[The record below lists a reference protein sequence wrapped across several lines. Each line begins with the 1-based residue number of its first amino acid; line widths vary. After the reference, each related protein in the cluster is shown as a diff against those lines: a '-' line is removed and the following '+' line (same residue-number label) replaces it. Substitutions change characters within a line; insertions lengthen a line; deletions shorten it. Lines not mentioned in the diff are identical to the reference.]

1 MKKRLYFL
9 LFVLLAVSLILSACS
24 DKNDGDVDT
33 ATEYTVSF
41 VSRGEVFD
49 SYKAEEGST
58 ISFPNESPKNY
69 EDGSYVYEF
78 AGWSLTENGNIVEA
92 GGKLT
97 GNVTYYA
104 VFNATSKEDLIPKY
118 TVIFVDG
125 LTGETIDTVSVK
137 KGESAKAPKAPVHEG
152 YTFTGWD
159 KDFDNISSRTEVVA
173 EYERNEYTFTI
184 VDLGVT
190 KFEKVFYG
198 EEISPGAASTV
209 YGLVFDG
216 WFADE
221 NYTVS
226 FDTVAKG
233 GMPAKNVTAYA
244 KYSVDL
250 TGARIE
256 FPEYSVYG
264 GEPVSVYLPRY
275 YDESYEGDD
284 YENVPEIVD
293 YTYLWDDGSTEEV
306 FDFRRAG
313 TQSVSV
319 TVTATYAYD
328 GGTVVT
334 DIKLSDE
341 CEVAKATLDVGVS
354 FAQNVITYGVTP
366 APVFDIKGFVGDDA
380 STQTALI
387 KPVYASLGVVAD
399 AAKLPVGNYIV
410 SVDGTAL
417 ADYEVTGHL
426 AYLTVNRAPLDV
438 EVVFDK
444 DSYIYGDEV
453 IVSLAYDGFVYDD
466 GVTDLESP
474 GTVKHVRGVMS
485 NGAYSAGEH
494 GFVGEGCVSDS
505 YDFNYI
511 SASKLIAKAPL
522 TVKASTDKAVYV
534 YGEIPVVTHTFTGF
548 VNGENPDVI
557 SGDAV
562 YVYTGETS
570 YGLRAAGEHSVTTE
584 GFVTANYEIDYVK
597 ADFTVLKAELTGKV
611 VIADSDNFVY
621 GDMLRLSL
629 ELTGFVEGESLAT
642 LGVSPVYTVVA
653 GENEYSP
660 VDKLHA
666 GTYSVNASIDEPA
679 NYTVKSIESAPLTIG
694 KKTLTVTLSTD
705 KESYVYG
712 ETVTPKVTFTGFV
725 YGENATTAGCVSA
738 INYYSKDLNLYTKDI
753 FTVGD
758 DYSAYVEG
766 GSTADYVWDSRDYIS
781 FDVVKKTASVTVI
794 TNKTE
799 YVYGENVTATLEYSG
814 LVYGETPEEAFGIL
828 DIVYVKDGVTLDN
841 VNNPGVGT
849 YTLSASGY
857 REPDNYVLETNGNE
871 FTIVEREFLIR
882 VNAVAAS
889 ESVWSKSEGFDTLT
903 LDYGTFYVDGTLMLN
918 ATEKGLYTAV
928 GTDLSDSQFAWESN
942 SVSIRLGST
951 SGQGVT
957 DNFLIVYDLSVNL
970 TDKSFEG
977 VNISIKGNNLVYTG
991 YAQALGSV
999 SADNAISA
1007 VNVTYSLT
1015 ESGEYTSS
1023 APTAVSAGE
1032 YIVYYRVTA
1041 VGYEGAVEG
1050 SYTAVVAQATN
1061 KIEKISDGNYVY
1073 NGESQTVDIAELV
1086 RADFGVPV
1094 VTVGSNV
1101 FTSVPEKGY
1110 LELTV
1115 SVAGTSDYSSAEYE
1129 LRVPIA
1135 KAEITLGVSNVSAKY
1150 DGSAF
1155 GADVEVTVEGAYEDD
1170 AEFAYEYSYG
1180 GNIQTVPFT
1189 FVNAGTY
1196 VVTVRATSAN
1206 YAEVAATYNVTI
1218 AKGDYEVVVSEETFT
1233 YTGVAQGNDVIVT
1246 GSDPYTV
1253 NYYYN
1258 GVLYTGEGAPAYV
1271 DAGTYAIRCIVKA
1284 GTANYND
1291 CEVSYNIIIAVAQN
1305 AVSRIDGKDFSDYVY
1320 NGEWQTVDYASV
1332 LKADF
1337 GTLIVT
1343 NGNASFLN
1351 VPSGGVHRFTVG
1363 VVGNAN
1369 YTACS
1374 YEVSVNVAKA
1384 NYTPDEIPADAV
1396 KSDDIVMR
1404 LGRTLEFVE
1413 LNAGF
1418 SWKDP
1423 GVGLMTGSYA
1433 AYYCGDSVN
1442 YNVYE
1447 VTVNVVARK
1456 ENVMLSVSENIEAD
1470 YGVTRLDGLVSVTA
1484 TGEGRTLTDDEA
1496 ALVYTISTNADY
1508 TVGGTYTVS
1517 YLLKGNDYY
1526 EVRFDGRT
1534 GSEFVTSFKIK
1545 SVKVGSVAYTIED
1558 ALFAA
1563 TSGTVTVTADTT
1575 FATASVKEAVG
1586 GLYANTAY
1594 YTVKS
1599 GVTLLVPYDIN
1610 YSTDTNTTTE
1620 DNAFAAVKVDNAFSK
1635 LILTAGNT
1643 LTVNGKLIVNAIRNA
1658 TTYTTSTVN
1667 GANYG
1672 EMEIAEGATVILASG
1687 SVYESIGF
1695 TYGAGE
1701 IVAKSGS
1708 NVYEPLNMLNW
1719 KGGTISSNIKDDVFP
1734 LNQFSAS
1741 SIVAKM
1747 RVEYGANYYLKAT
1760 IYISYFGVQRTDV
1773 KFVSTGT
1780 DAFLQ
1785 LSESSSYIY
1794 KYIDESNGEFNL
1806 ELHGAI
1812 RFYNLSVTIRLTVI
1826 TQTVSTS
1833 DKDIPIPG
1841 NIKVT
1846 IASGTTTVP
1855 SGISVKLLPGAEIE
1869 VKEGATLAIQ
1879 SGGKLYGYGEGCAT
1893 FDSDL
1898 SAWRDGALGRGYP
1911 YNYNGAYRVIPVT
1924 DFDATTPAVVCVAGT
1939 LNAESGSTLAAG
1951 IEGVNGGKLTV
1962 GASVGVSGTIKEDNS
1977 LGGGEAYFHST
1988 ITGKLISENSSAN
2001 ISAGRTYNYTDG
2013 AWA

>member
-1 MKKRLYFL
+1 MKKRLYFV
-9 LFVLLAVSLILSACS
+9 LFVLLSLALILSACS

-104 VFNATSKEDLIPKY
+104 VFNATNKEDLIPKY

-184 VDLGVT
+184 VNLGATVS
-190 KFEKVFYG
+190 EKVLYG
-198 EEISPGAASTV
+198 DAISPGAASKV
-209 YGLVFDG
+209 YGLTFDG

-306 FDFRRAG
+306 FDFRGAG

-399 AAKLPVGNYIV
+399 AAKLSVGNYIV

-629 ELTGFVEGESLAT
+629 ELTGFVGGESLAT

-660 VDKLHA
+660 VDKLHV
-666 GTYSVNASIDEPA
+666 GKYSVNASLAEPA
-679 NYTVKSIESAPLTIG
+679 NYTVVSIESAPLTIG
-694 KKTLTVTLSTD
+694 KKTLTVKLSTD
-705 KESYVYG
+705 KEYVYG
-712 ETVTPKVTFTGFV
+712 ETVTPTVAFTGFV
-725 YGENATTAGCVSA
+725 YGEDATTAGCVSE
-738 INYYSKDLNLYTKDI
+738 IKYYSKDLSLYTEDI
-753 FTVGD
+753 FIVGD
-758 DYSAYVEG
+758 GYSAYAEG
-766 GSTADYVWDSRDYIS
+766 GSTADYVWKSS
-781 FDVVKKTASVTVI
+781 AWTNFDVVKKTASVTVN

-814 LVYGETPEEAFGIL
+814 LVYGETPAEAFGIL

-841 VNNPGVGT
+841 VNNPGIGT

-857 REPDNYVLETNGNE
+857 REPDNYVLETYGNE

-903 LDYGTFYVDGTLMLN
+903 LDYGTFYVDGTLKLN
-918 ATEKGLYTAV
+918 TTAKGLYTAV
-928 GTDLSDSQFAWESN
+928 GESLSGSEFVWN
-942 SVSIRLGST
+942 GNMMNIRLGSVAG
-951 SGQGVT
+951 SNVT
-957 DNFLIVYDLSVNL
+957 ANFLITYDISVNL

-977 VNISIKGNNLVYTG
+977 VNISIKNNNLVYTG
-991 YAQALGSV
+991 FAQSLGSV
-999 SADNAISA
+999 SADNATSA
-1007 VNVTYSLT
+1007 VNVTYSLA
-1015 ESGEYTSS
+1015 ESGEYASS
-1023 APTAVSAGE
+1023 APTAVNAGN
-1032 YIVYYRVTA
+1032 YTVYYRVTA
-1041 VGYEGAVEG
+1041 VGYEGTVEG
-1050 SYTAVVAQATN
+1050 SYTAVVARAVN
-1061 KIEKISDGNYVY
+1061 RIEKISDGNYVY
-1073 NGESQTVDIAELV
+1073 NGESQTVDIAKLV
-1086 RADFGVPV
+1086 RADFGVPE
-1094 VTVGSNV
+1094 VTDGSNV
-1101 FTSVPEKGY
+1101 FTAVPAGGY
-1110 LELTV
+1110 LVFTV
-1115 SVAGTSDYSSAEYE
+1115 SVAETSNYSSAEYE
-1129 LRVPIA
+1129 LSVPIA
-1135 KAEITLGVSNVSAKY
+1135 KAEITLNANDVSAKY

-1155 GADVEVTVEGAYEDD
+1155 GADVVLTVEGAYEGD
-1170 AEFAYEYSYG
+1170 AVFSYEYSYG
-1180 GNIQTVPFT
+1180 GNVQTSPFT
-1189 FVNAGTY
+1189 FVNAGAY
-1196 VVTVRATSAN
+1196 SVTVRVTSAN
-1206 YAEVAATYNVTI
+1206 YAEVTATYTVTI

-1233 YTGVAQGNDVIVT
+1233 YTGVAQGNDVTVT

-1404 LGRTLEFVE
+1404 LGRTLAFVE

-1418 SWKDP
+1418 SWVDP
-1423 GVGLMTGSYA
+1423 SAALATGTFY
-1433 AYYCGDSVN
+1433 AYYCADPVN
-1442 YNVYE
+1442 YNPRE
-1447 VTVNVVARK
+1447 VAVNVVARK
-1456 ENVMLSVSENIEAD
+1456 ESVMLSVSENIEAD

-1517 YLLKGNDYY
+1517 YVLNENDYY
-1526 EVRFDGRT
+1526 EVRFDGRA
-1534 GSEFVTSFKIK
+1534 GSEFVTSFKIR
-1545 SVKVGSVAYTIED
+1545 SVKVGSVSYTIED

-1563 TSGTVTVTADTT
+1563 SGGTVIVTADTA

-1610 YSTDTNTTTE
+1610 YSTDTNTTETS
-1620 DNAFAAVKVDNAFSK
+1620 ASAIAAVKVDNAFSK

-1643 LTVNGKLIVNAIRNA
+1643 LTVNGKLIVNAKRNA
-1658 TTYTTSTVN
+1658 TTSTTSTVN

-1672 EMEIAEGATVILASG
+1672 EMEIAGGATVILASG

-1719 KGGTISSNIKDDVFP
+1719 KGGTIASNIKDDVFP
-1734 LNQFSAS
+1734 LNQFTAS

-1760 IYISYFGVQRTDV
+1760 INISYFGVQRTDV

-1780 DAFLQ
+1780 DALLQ

-1833 DKDIPIPG
+1833 GKDIPLPG

-1855 SGISVKLLPGAEIE
+1855 NGISVKLLPGAEIE
-1869 VKEGATLAIQ
+1869 VKEGATLSIQ

-1893 FDSDL
+1893 FDSGL
-1898 SAWRDGALGRGYP
+1898 TAWRDGALGRGYP
-1911 YNYNGAYRVIPVT
+1911 YNYNGAYRVKPVM
-1924 DFDATTPAVVCVAGT
+1924 DFNATTPAVVLVAGT

-1977 LGGGEAYFHST
+1977 PAGGEAYFHST

-2001 ISAGRTYNYTDG
+2001 LSAGRTYNYIDG
-2013 AWA
+2013 VWA

>member
-1 MKKRLYFL
+1 MKKTLYVLVFL
-9 LFVLLAVSLILSACS
+9 LLGVALVLSACS
-24 DKNDGDVDT
+24 DKGEGDGDV
-33 ATEYTVSF
+33 TEAVKYKITF
-41 VSRGEVFD
+41 VSEGEVFH
-49 SYKAEEGST
+49 SYEAEEGST

-78 AGWSLTENGNIVEA
+78 AGWSLSEEGEIVSE
-92 GGKLT
+92 GGKVSAD
-97 GNVTYYA
+97 VTYYA
-104 VFNATSKEDLIPKY
+104 VFSATDKEETIPKY

-125 LTGETIDTVSVK
+125 LTGETIDTVSVP
-137 KGESAKAPKAPVHEG
+137 KGEGAEAPKAPVHEG

-184 VDLGVT
+184 INLDAT
-190 KFEKVFYG
+190 KSEKVLYG
-198 EEISPGAASTV
+198 DEISPGAASTV
-209 YGLVFDG
+209 YGLTFDG
-216 WFADE
+216 WYADE
-221 NYTVS
+221 NHTVP
-226 FDTVAKG
+226 FDTVAKD
-233 GMPAKNVTAYA
+233 GMPAENVTAYA

-250 TGARIE
+250 TGAAIE

-275 YDESYEGDD
+275 YDQSYEGDD
-284 YENVPEIVD
+284 YENVPEIVE
-293 YTYLWDDGSTEEV
+293 YSYLWDDGGTDEV
-306 FDFRRAG
+306 FAFRGAG
-313 TQSVSV
+313 MQSVSV

-328 GGTVVT
+328 GGAVVT
-334 DIKLSDE
+334 DITLTDS
-341 CEVAKATLDVGVS
+341 CEVAKATLDVRVS
-354 FAQNVITYGVTP
+354 FEEAVIPYGT
-366 APVFDIKGFVGDDA
+366 APVAVFDIAGFVGDDA
-380 STQTALI
+380 ATQTALI
-387 KPVYASLGVVAD
+387 KPVYTSLGEVAD
-399 AAKLPVGNYIV
+399 AEKLPVGNYLV
-410 SVDGTAL
+410 TVDGTAL
-417 ADYEVTGHL
+417 ADYEVTGHI
-426 AYLTVNRAPLDV
+426 AYLTVNRTPLDV
-438 EVVFDK
+438 KVVFNNY
-444 DSYIYGDEV
+444 SYVYGDEV
-453 IVSLAYDGFVYDD
+453 IVSLTYDGFVYEEDE
-466 GVTDLESP
+466 TCLEAA
-474 GTVKHVRGVMS
+474 GTVKHTGGVES

-494 GFVGEGCVSDS
+494 GFVGEGCVSAS

-511 SASKLIAKAPL
+511 PSNAVIAKAPL
-522 TVKASTDKAVYV
+522 TVITSTDKAVYV
-534 YGEIPVVTHTFTGF
+534 YGEMPEVTHTFAGF
-548 VNGENPDVI
+548 VNDEDSDVI
-557 SGDAV
+557 SGAAV

-570 YGLRAAGEHSVTTE
+570 FGLRAAGEHSVTTE
-584 GFVTANYEIDYVK
+584 GFLSANYELSYAE

-621 GDMLRLSL
+621 GDMLSLSL

-653 GENEYSP
+653 GDNSYSP
-660 VDKLHA
+660 TDKLHA
-666 GTYSVNASIDEPA
+666 GEYSVNASLAGPA
-679 NYTVKSIESAPLTIG
+679 NYTVVSIESAPLTIG
-694 KKTLTVTLSTD
+694 KKTLTVKLSTD

-712 ETVTPKVTFTGFV
+712 EAVTPTVTFKGFV

-738 INYYSKDLNLYTKDI
+738 INYYSGLDLYTKDI

-758 DYSAYVEG
+758 DYSAYTDG
-766 GSTADYVWDSRDYIS
+766 GSTADYVWKSSDWTYFS
-781 FDVVKKTASVTVI
+781 VVKKTASVTVI

-814 LVYGETPEEAFGIL
+814 LVYGETPAEAFGIL

-871 FTIVEREFLIR
+871 FTIVEREFVIR

-889 ESVWSKSEGFDTLT
+889 ERGWSKSEGFDTLT
-903 LDYGTFYVDGTLMLN
+903 LDYGTFYVDGTLELN
-918 ATEKGLYTAV
+918 TTAKGLYTAA
-928 GTDLSDSQFAWESN
+928 GADLSGSEFVWN
-942 SVSIRLGST
+942 GNMNIRLGSV
-951 SGQGVT
+951 GGRDVT
-957 DNFLIVYDLSVNL
+957 ANFLITYDLRVNL

-991 YAQALGSV
+991 YAQPLGSV

-1015 ESGEYTSS
+1015 ESGEYSS
-1023 APTAVSAGE
+1023 AKPTAVKAGE
-1032 YIVYYRVTA
+1032 YTVYYKVTA
-1041 VGYEGAVEG
+1041 PGYDGVLEG
-1050 SYTAVVAQATN
+1050 SYTATVAKATN

-1135 KAEITLGVSNVSAKY
+1135 KAEITLTANNVSGKY

-1155 GADVEVTVEGAYEDD
+1155 GADVALGVEGAYEEDVG
-1170 AEFAYEYSYG
+1170 FVYEYAYG
-1180 GNIQTVPFT
+1180 GNVQAVPFT

-1196 VVTVRATSAN
+1196 VVTVSVTSAN
-1206 YAEVAATYNVTI
+1206 YADATAVYSVTI

-1233 YTGVAQGNDVIVT
+1233 YTGVAQGNDVTVT

-1258 GVLYTGEGAPAYV
+1258 GMLYTGEGAPAYV

-1337 GTLIVT
+1337 GTLVVT
-1343 NGNASFLN
+1343 SGNASFLN

-1384 NYTPDEIPADAV
+1384 NYTHDEIPANAV

-1404 LGRTLEFVE
+1404 LGRKLSFVE
-1413 LNAGF
+1413 LSAGF
-1418 SWKDP
+1418 SWVNPDDD
-1423 GVGLMTGSYA
+1423 LTSGSHS

-1517 YLLKGNDYY
+1517 YLLKENDYY
-1526 EVRFDGRT
+1526 EVCFDGRA

-1545 SVKVGSVAYTIED
+1545 SVKFGSVAYTIED

-1563 TSGTVTVTADTT
+1563 SSGTVIVTADTS
-1575 FATASVKEAVG
+1575 FASAAVKSAVN
-1586 GLYANTAY
+1586 GLYVSGAY

-1610 YSTDTNTTTE
+1610 YSTDTNTTDTT
-1620 DNAFAAVKVDNAFSK
+1620 FAAVKVNYAFSK
-1635 LILTAGNT
+1635 LVLTSSNT
-1643 LTVNGKLIVNAIRNA
+1643 LTVNGKLIVNAKRNA
-1658 TTYTTSTVN
+1658 TKATTSTVN
-1667 GANYG
+1667 AANYG

-1695 TYGAGE
+1695 TYGDGE
-1701 IVAKSGS
+1701 IIAKNGS
-1708 NVYEPLNMLNW
+1708 NVYEPFNMLNW
-1719 KGGTISSNIKDDVFP
+1719 KGGTISSNIMDDVFP

-1741 SIVAKM
+1741 SIIAKM

-1760 IYISYFGVQRTDV
+1760 INISYFGVQRTDV
-1773 KFVSTGT
+1773 KFAATGT
-1780 DAFLQ
+1780 DSFLQ

-1794 KYIDESNGEFNL
+1794 KYVDENNGNVNF
-1806 ELHGAI
+1806 ELNGNVAFH
-1812 RFYNLSVTIRLTVI
+1812 NLSVTIRLTII
-1826 TQTVSTS
+1826 TQTLSTS
-1833 DKDIPIPG
+1833 GKDIPIPG

-1846 IASGTTTVP
+1846 VASGTATIP
-1855 SGISVKLLPGAEIE
+1855 SGISVKLLPGADI
-1869 VKEGATLAIQ
+1869 VINEGASVNIE
-1879 SGGKLYGYGEGCAT
+1879 SGGKIYSYGEGCAT

-1898 SAWRDGALGRGYP
+1898 KEWRDGALGRGYP
-1911 YNYNGAYRVIPVT
+1911 YQYTGAYRVVPVM
-1924 DFDATTPAVVCVAGT
+1924 DYDATTPAVILVAGT

-1951 IEGVNGGKLTV
+1951 IEGVNGGKVVV
-1962 GASVGVSGTIKEDNS
+1962 GSSANVSGTVKEDNS
-1977 LGGGEAYFHST
+1977 PTGGEAYFYST

-2001 ISAGRTYNYTDG
+2001 ISAGRTYNYING

>member
-1 MKKRLYFL
+1 MKKKLYFL
-9 LFVLLAVSLILSACS
+9 LFVLLAVALILSACA
-24 DKNDGDVDT
+24 DKDKGADDT
-33 ATEYTVSF
+33 VTKFKISF
-41 VSRGEVFD
+41 VSQGEVFY
-49 SYKAEEGST
+49 SYGGEAGAA
-58 ISFPNESPKNY
+58 ISFPKESPQNY
-69 EDGSYVYEF
+69 EDDSYVYEF
-78 AGWSLTENGNIVEA
+78 AGWSLSEKGEIVSE
-92 GGKLT
+92 GGKVSAD
-97 GNVTYYA
+97 VTFYA
-104 VFNATSKEDLIPKY
+104 VFRATDKEDTIPKY

-125 LTGETIDTVSVK
+125 LTGETIDTVSVP
-137 KGESAKAPKAPVHEG
+137 KGEGAEAPKAPVHEG

-159 KDFDNISSRTEVVA
+159 KAFDNILSRTEVVA

-184 VDLGVT
+184 INLDAT
-190 KFEKVFYG
+190 KSEKVLYG
-198 EEISPGAASTV
+198 DEISPGAASTV

-221 NYTVS
+221 NYTVP
-226 FDTVAKG
+226 FDTVVKD
-233 GMPAKNVTAYA
+233 GMPAENVTAYA

-250 TGARIE
+250 TGAAIE

-275 YDESYEGDD
+275 YDQSYEGDD

-293 YTYLWDDGSTEEV
+293 YTYLWNDGSTGEV
-306 FDFRRAG
+306 FAFRGAG
-313 TQSVSV
+313 MQSVSV

-328 GGTVVT
+328 GGAVVT
-334 DIKLSDE
+334 DITLTDS
-341 CEVAKATLDVGVS
+341 CEVAKATLDVRVS
-354 FAQNVITYGVTP
+354 FEEAVIPYGT
-366 APVFDIKGFVGDDA
+366 APVAVFDIAGFVGDDA
-380 STQTALI
+380 ATQTALI
-387 KPVYASLGVVAD
+387 KPVYTSLGEVAD
-399 AAKLPVGNYIV
+399 AEKLPVGNYIV

-417 ADYEVTGHL
+417 ADYEVTGHI

-438 EVVFDK
+438 KVVFNNY
-444 DSYIYGDEV
+444 SYVYGDEV
-453 IVSLAYDGFVYDD
+453 IVSLTYVGFVYNEDE
-466 GVTDLESP
+466 TCLEAA
-474 GTVKHVRGVMS
+474 GTVKHTGGVES

-494 GFVGEGCVSDS
+494 GFVGEGCVSAS

-511 SASKLIAKAPL
+511 PSNAVIAKAPL
-522 TVKASTDKAVYV
+522 TVMTSTDKAVYV

-584 GFVTANYEIDYVK
+584 GFVTANYAIDYLK

-611 VIADSDNFVY
+611 VIVDSDNFVY

-642 LGVSPVYTVVA
+642 LGVSPVYTVIA
-653 GENEYSP
+653 GENVYSP

-725 YGENATTAGCVSA
+725 YGENATTAGCVSE
-738 INYYSKDLNLYTKDI
+738 IKYYSKDLSLYTKDI
-753 FTVGD
+753 FIVGD
-758 DYSAYVEG
+758 GYSAYAEG
-766 GSTADYVWDSRDYIS
+766 GSTADYVWKSSDWTN

-794 TNKTE
+794 TNKTK

-814 LVYGETPEEAFGIL
+814 LVYGETPAEAFGIL

-841 VNNPGVGT
+841 VNNPGIGT

-857 REPDNYVLETNGNE
+857 REPDNYVLKTYGNE
-871 FTIVEREFLIR
+871 FTITEREFVIR
-882 VNAVAAS
+882 VNAIAAS
-889 ESVWSKSEGFDTLT
+889 ESGWSKSEGFDTLT
-903 LDYGTFYVDGTLMLN
+903 LDYGTFYVDGTLELN
-918 ATEKGLYTAV
+918 TTAKGLYTAV
-928 GTDLSDSQFAWESN
+928 GADLTDSQFAWKNN
-942 SVSIRLGST
+942 SLSIRLGSA

-957 DNFLIVYDLSVNL
+957 DNFLITYDISVNL

-977 VNISIKGNNLVYTG
+977 VNISIKNNNLVYTG
-991 YAQALGSV
+991 FAQSLGSV
-999 SADNAISA
+999 SADNATSA
-1007 VNVTYSLT
+1007 VNVTYSLA
-1015 ESGEYTSS
+1015 ESGEYASF
-1023 APTAVSAGE
+1023 APTAVNAGE
-1032 YIVYYRVTA
+1032 YTVYYRITA
-1041 VGYEGAVEG
+1041 VGYEGTVEG
-1050 SYTAVVAQATN
+1050 SYTATVARAVN
-1061 KIEKISDGNYVY
+1061 RIEKISDGDYVY
-1073 NGESQTVDIAELV
+1073 NGESQTVDIAKLV
-1086 RADFGVPV
+1086 RADFGVPE
-1094 VTVGSNV
+1094 VTDGSNV
-1101 FTSVPEKGY
+1101 FTAVPAGGY
-1110 LELTV
+1110 LVFTV
-1115 SVAGTSDYSSAEYE
+1115 SVAETSNYSSAEYE
-1129 LRVPIA
+1129 LSVPIA
-1135 KAEITLGVSNVSAKY
+1135 KAEIELNANDVSAKY

-1155 GADVEVTVEGAYEDD
+1155 GADVVLTVEGAYEDE
-1170 AEFAYEYSYG
+1170 AEFIYEYSYG
-1180 GNIQTVPFT
+1180 GNVQTSPFT
-1189 FVNAGTY
+1189 FVNAGAY
-1196 VVTVRATSAN
+1196 SVTVRVTSAN
-1206 YAEVAATYNVTI
+1206 YAEVTATYTVTI

-1233 YTGVAQGNDVIVT
+1233 YTGAAQGNDVTVT

-1253 NYYYN
+1253 DYYYN

-1291 CEVSYNIIIAVAQN
+1291 CEVTYDIVIAMAQN
-1305 AVSRIDGKDFSDYVY
+1305 AVSTIDGKDFTDYVY

-1337 GTLIVT
+1337 GTLIVMS
-1343 NGNASFLN
+1343 GNASFLN
-1351 VPSGGVHRFTVG
+1351 VPSGGVHTFTVG
-1363 VVGNAN
+1363 VAGNSN
-1369 YTACS
+1369 YSACS
-1374 YEVSVNVAKA
+1374 YEVRVNVDKA
-1384 NYTPDEIPADAV
+1384 DYSEGEVP
-1396 KSDDIVMR
+1396 SDRIKTEDVVMR
-1404 LGRTLEFVE
+1404 LGRTLSNVE
-1413 LNAGF
+1413 LFDGF
-1418 SWKDP
+1418 SWVDP
-1423 GVGLMTGSYA
+1423 SAPLATGTFY
-1433 AYYCGDSVN
+1433 AYYCADPVN
-1442 YNVYE
+1442 YNTRE
-1447 VTVNVVARK
+1447 VAVNVVARK
-1456 ENVMLSVSENIEAD
+1456 ESVMLSVSENIEAD
-1470 YGVTRLDGLVSVTA
+1470 YGVTGLDGLVSVTA

-1517 YLLKGNDYY
+1517 YVLKENDYY
-1526 EVRFDGRT
+1526 EVRFDGRV

-1545 SVKVGSVAYTIED
+1545 SVKVGSVSYTIED

-1563 TSGTVTVTADTT
+1563 SGGTVIVTADTT

-1586 GLYANTAY
+1586 GLYANSAY

-1643 LTVNGKLIVNAIRNA
+1643 LTVNGKLIVNAKRNA
-1658 TTYTTSTVN
+1658 TTSTTSTVN

-1687 SVYESIGF
+1687 AVYESIGF

-1741 SIVAKM
+1741 SIIARM

-1760 IYISYFGVQRTDV
+1760 INISYFGVQRTDV

-1780 DAFLQ
+1780 DALLQ

-1812 RFYNLSVTIRLTVI
+1812 SFYNLSVTIRLTII

-1833 DKDIPIPG
+1833 GKDIPIPG

-1855 SGISVKLLPGAEIE
+1855 NGISVKLLPGAELE
-1869 VKEGATLAIQ
+1869 VKEGATLSIQ

-1893 FDSDL
+1893 FDSGL
-1898 SAWRDGALGRGYP
+1898 TAWRDGALGRGYP
-1911 YNYNGAYRVIPVT
+1911 YNYTGAYRVKPVM
-1924 DFDATTPAVVCVAGT
+1924 DFNATTPAVVLVAGT

-1977 LGGGEAYFHST
+1977 PIRGEAYFHST

-2001 ISAGRTYNYTDG
+2001 ISAGRTYNYING

>member
-1 MKKRLYFL
+1 MKKKLYFL
-9 LFVLLAVSLILSACS
+9 LFVLLAVALILSACA
-24 DKNDGDVDT
+24 DKDKGADDT
-33 ATEYTVSF
+33 VTKFKISF
-41 VSRGEVFD
+41 VSQGEVFY
-49 SYKAEEGST
+49 SYEAEAGAA
-58 ISFPNESPKNY
+58 ISFPKESPQNY
-69 EDGSYVYEF
+69 EDDSYVYEF
-78 AGWSLTENGNIVEA
+78 AGWSLSEKGEIVSE
-92 GGKLT
+92 GGKVSAD
-97 GNVTYYA
+97 VTYYA
-104 VFNATSKEDLIPKY
+104 VFSATDKEDTIPKY

-125 LTGETIDTVSVK
+125 LTGDTIDTVSVP
-137 KGESAKAPKAPVHEG
+137 KGESAEAPKAPVHEG

-159 KDFDNISSRTEVVA
+159 KAFDNIVSRTEVVA

-184 VDLGVT
+184 INLDAT
-190 KFEKVFYG
+190 KSEKVLYG
-198 EEISPGAASTV
+198 DEISPGAASTV
-209 YGLVFDG
+209 YGLTFDG
-216 WFADE
+216 WYADE
-221 NYTVS
+221 NHTVP
-226 FDTVAKG
+226 FDTVAKD
-233 GMPAKNVTAYA
+233 GMPAENVTAYA

-250 TGARIE
+250 TGAAIE

-275 YDESYEGDD
+275 YDQSYEGDD
-284 YENVPEIVD
+284 YENVPEIVE
-293 YTYLWDDGSTEEV
+293 YSYLWDDGGTDEV
-306 FDFRRAG
+306 FAFRGAG
-313 TQSVSV
+313 MQSVSV

-328 GGTVVT
+328 GGAVVT
-334 DIKLSDE
+334 DITLTDS
-341 CEVAKATLDVGVS
+341 CEVAKATLDVRVS
-354 FAQNVITYGVTP
+354 FEEAVIAYGT
-366 APVFDIKGFVGDDA
+366 APVAVFDIEGFVGDDA
-380 STQTALI
+380 ATQTALI
-387 KPVYASLGVVAD
+387 KPVYTSLGTVVD
-399 AAKLPVGNYIV
+399 AEKLPVGDYLV
-410 SVDGTAL
+410 TVDGTAL

-438 EVVFDK
+438 AVVLNK
-444 DSYIYGDEV
+444 DSYVYGDEV
-453 IVSLAYDGFVYDD
+453 LASLTYVGFVYDED
-466 GVTDLESP
+466 ETCLEAA
-474 GTVKHVRGVMS
+474 GTVKHTGGVES

-494 GFVGEGCVSDS
+494 GFVGEGCVSAS

-511 SASKLIAKAPL
+511 PSNAVIAKAPL
-522 TVKASTDKAVYV
+522 TVKTSTDKAVYV
-534 YGEIPVVTHTFTGF
+534 YGEMPVVTHTFAGF
-548 VNGENPDVI
+548 VNGEDSDVI
-557 SGDAV
+557 NGDAV

-570 YGLRAAGEHSVTTE
+570 SGLRAAGEHSVTTE
-584 GFVTANYEIDYVK
+584 GLLSANYELSYLK

-621 GDMLRLSL
+621 GDMLSLSL
-629 ELTGFVEGESLAT
+629 ELTGFVKGESLAT

-653 GENEYSP
+653 GDNSYSP
-660 VDKLHA
+660 TDKLHA
-666 GTYSVNASIDEPA
+666 GEYSVNASLAEPA
-679 NYTVKSIESAPLTIG
+679 NYTVVSIESAPLTIS
-694 KKTLTVTLSTD
+694 KKTLTVKLSTD
-705 KESYVYG
+705 KKSYVYG
-712 ETVTPKVTFTGFV
+712 ETVTPILTFTGFV
-725 YGENATTAGCVSA
+725 YGEDATTAGCVAA
-738 INYYSKDLNLYTKDI
+738 INYYDAELDPYTSEKFI
-753 FTVGD
+753 VGG
-758 DYSAYVEG
+758 YSASAEG
-766 GSTADYVWDSRDYIS
+766 GSAADYVWDAPDLTD
-781 FDVVKKTASVTVI
+781 FNVVKKTASVTV
-794 TNKTE
+794 TTTKNE
-799 YVYGENVTATLEYSG
+799 YVYGESVTATLEYSG
-814 LVYGETPEEAFGIL
+814 LVYGETPEESFGIL
-828 DIVYVKDGVTLDN
+828 DIVYVRDGETLDN

-849 YTLSASGY
+849 YSLSVSGY
-857 REPDNYVLETNGNE
+857 RIPDNYVLETYGNE

-903 LDYGTFYVDGTLMLN
+903 LDYGIFYVDGTLKLN
-918 ATEKGLYTAV
+918 ATQKGLYTAV
-928 GTDLSDSQFAWESN
+928 GTDLSDSQFAWGSN

-977 VNISIKGNNLVYTG
+977 VNISIKNNNLIYTG
-991 YAQALGSV
+991 FAQALGSV

-1007 VNVTYSLT
+1007 VDVTYSLT
-1015 ESGEYTSS
+1015 ESGEYSS
-1023 APTAVSAGE
+1023 AAPTAVKAGE
-1032 YIVYYRVTA
+1032 YTVYYKVTA
-1041 VGYEGAVEG
+1041 SGYDGVLEG
-1050 SYTAVVAQATN
+1050 SYTATVAKAVN
-1061 KIEKISDGNYVY
+1061 RIEKISDGNYVY

-1180 GNIQTVPFT
+1180 GNIQTAPFT

-1233 YTGVAQGNDVIVT
+1233 YTGVAQGNDVTVT

-1291 CEVSYNIIIAVAQN
+1291 CEVSYNISIAVAQN

-1337 GTLIVT
+1337 GTLVVT

-1369 YTACS
+1369 YTACN

-1396 KSDDIVMR
+1396 KNDDIVMR
-1404 LGRTLEFVE
+1404 LGRKLSFVE
-1413 LNAGF
+1413 LSAGF
-1418 SWKDP
+1418 SWVNPDDD
-1423 GVGLMTGSYA
+1423 LTSGSHS

-1456 ENVMLSVSENIEAD
+1456 ESVMLSVSENIEAD

-1517 YLLKGNDYY
+1517 YLLKENDYY
-1526 EVRFDGRT
+1526 EVRFDGRA

-1545 SVKVGSVAYTIED
+1545 SVKVGSVSYTIED

-1563 TSGTVTVTADTT
+1563 SSGTVIVTADTS
-1575 FATASVKEAVG
+1575 FASAAVKSAVN
-1586 GLYANTAY
+1586 GLYVSDAY

-1620 DNAFAAVKVDNAFSK
+1620 DDAFAAVKVDNAFSK

-1643 LTVNGKLIVNAIRNA
+1643 LTVNGKLIVNAKRNA
-1658 TTYTTSTVN
+1658 TTSTTSTVN

-1672 EMEIAEGATVILASG
+1672 EMEIAAGASVILASG

-1695 TYGAGE
+1695 TYGDGE
-1701 IVAKSGS
+1701 IIAKNGS

-1719 KGGTISSNIKDDVFP
+1719 KGGTISSNIMDDVFP

-1741 SIVAKM
+1741 SIIAKM

-1760 IYISYFGVQRTDV
+1760 INISYFGVQRTDV
-1773 KFVSTGT
+1773 KFVATGT
-1780 DAFLQ
+1780 DTFLQ

-1794 KYIDESNGEFNL
+1794 KYVDENNGEFNL

-1833 DKDIPIPG
+1833 GKDIPIPG

-1846 IASGTTTVP
+1846 VASGTTIVP
-1855 SGISVKLLPGAEIE
+1855 NGISVKLLPGAEIE

-1898 SAWRDGALGRGYP
+1898 KEWRDGGLGRGYP
-1911 YNYNGAYRVIPVT
+1911 YNYTGAYRVKPVT
-1924 DFDATTPAVVCVAGT
+1924 DFNASTPAIVLVAGT

-1951 IEGVNGGKLTV
+1951 IVGVNGGKLTV

-1977 LGGGEAYFHST
+1977 PIRGEAYFYST

-2001 ISAGRTYNYTDG
+2001 ISADRTYNYVNG